1 MSKKTDTQ
9 ILFDTKVIFEFDIN
23 LQEYQY
29 KQCPC
34 HLLHLAQY
42 FRVHHCI
49 QTGTQLLSPLTLE
62 EINIHNTEESF
73 KIILK
78 RSPRLSFQ

>member
-1 MSKKTDTQ
+1 MSKKTETQ
-9 ILFDTKVIFEFDIN
+9 ILFDTKLIFEFDIN

-29 KQCPC
+29 KQCHC
-34 HLLHLAQY
+34 ILLHLAQY

-62 EINIHNTEESF
+62 QINIYNTEENF
-73 KIILK
+73 RRNLK
-78 RSPRLSFQ
+78 RSPQLSFQ

>member
-42 FRVHHCI
+42 FRVHNCI

-62 EINIHNTEESF
+62 EINIHSF
-73 KIILK
+73 ITLK
-78 RSPRLSFQ
+78 KTLKEF

>member
-34 HLLHLAQY
+34 HLLYLAQY

-49 QTGTQLLSPLTLE
+49 QTGTQLFSPLTLE
-62 EINIHNTEESF
+62 EINIHNTEENF

>member
-49 QTGTQLLSPLTLE
+49 QTGTQLLSLLTLE
-62 EINIHNTEESF
+62 EINLHNTEENF

>member
-9 ILFDTKVIFEFDIN
+9 MLFDTKVIFEFDIN

-49 QTGTQLLSPLTLE
+49 QTGTQLFSPLTLE
-62 EINIHNTEESF
+62 EINTHNTEENF